1 MPNQELVAT
10 LQVAASV
17 DKILPGLDP
26 QNVGNLN
33 FTVTDI
39 TSVTNDPKQFV
50 LQPASNKIL
59 TLLPAK
65 GTYLLIKTDQ
75 PITVQFGSGTTIPVA
90 AILVISGDYIALGA
104 LTLANPGTANAANI
118 EVISIGI

>member
-1 MPNQELVAT
+1 MPNQELVTT

-33 FTVTDI
+33 FTITDI
-39 TSVTNDPKQFV
+39 VSVTNDPKQFV

-59 TLLPAK
+59 NLLPAK

-75 PITVQFGSGTTIPVA
+75 PITAQFGSGTTIPVA
-90 AILVISGDYIALGA
+90 TILAISGDYIALGA